1 MVIINGSKFK
11 SEDGFYN
18 TIEKLFEI
26 ETQWGRN
33 LDAFED
39 LLEGGFGNIDYN
51 DKIEIKWINY
61 KKSVEFLK
69 PTLLNAI
76 VEILIESEN
85 IIFEK
90 YDYNYKS

>member
-90 YDYNYKS
+90 YDYQL

>member
-61 KKSVEFLK
+61 KKSVEYLK

-90 YDYNYKS
+90 YDYQL